1 MEGEREGM
9 RMGKE
14 ESCPTARF
22 QEGFGQADKDSSS
35 QRHLLDESC
44 MLQDWACLCKL
55 AVLALAG
62 ISLWEV

>member
-9 RMGKE
+9 RIGKE
-14 ESCPTARF
+14 ESCPTAWF

-35 QRHLLDESC
+35 QRHLS
-44 MLQDWACLCKL
+44 QDWACLCKL

-62 ISLWEV
+62 IGLWEV